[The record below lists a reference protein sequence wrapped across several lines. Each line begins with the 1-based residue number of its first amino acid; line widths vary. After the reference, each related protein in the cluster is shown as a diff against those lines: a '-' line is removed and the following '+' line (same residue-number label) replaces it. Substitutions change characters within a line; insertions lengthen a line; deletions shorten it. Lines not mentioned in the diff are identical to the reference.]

1 MPETSPETCASAKDS
16 PFFIKNLLNCDSK
29 ASRPKPALSVAKAAL
44 DGGFSLAQV
53 GDFGFPRFD
62 LPAHRFSLPAHYL
75 ERTSAWWY
83 PYALSSSSH
92 IQRTRRSKHAR
103 SRARAQYHPRCSSW
117 SPPVVHEALPEQLG
131 AGRPGRVPAPDGDPG
146 QDLVPEPQEQV
157 EEAAG
162 RRAGGRQPEPRGRA
176 EDSPGAHPL
185 PRELGLGGRRRRR
198 QRPGEPAAA
207 HLPAPGGL
215 LLAPH
220 RHVGAAAQTGLRCL
234 FPRIF

>member
-92 IQRTRRSKHAR
+92 IQRTEGETRTRNASVPLRSTRGKRQFSFPDHNT
-103 SRARAQYHPRCSSW
+103 
-117 SPPVVHEALPEQLG
+117 
-131 AGRPGRVPAPDGDPG
+131 PG
-146 QDLVPEPQEQV
+146 L
-157 EEAAG
+157 
-162 RRAGGRQPEPRGRA
+162 
-176 EDSPGAHPL
+176 
-185 PRELGLGGRRRRR
+185 
-198 QRPGEPAAA
+198 
-207 HLPAPGGL
+207 APGPSITVATSYRSPL
-215 LLAPH
+215 HWLN
-220 RHVGAAAQTGLRCL
+220 
-234 FPRIF
+234 